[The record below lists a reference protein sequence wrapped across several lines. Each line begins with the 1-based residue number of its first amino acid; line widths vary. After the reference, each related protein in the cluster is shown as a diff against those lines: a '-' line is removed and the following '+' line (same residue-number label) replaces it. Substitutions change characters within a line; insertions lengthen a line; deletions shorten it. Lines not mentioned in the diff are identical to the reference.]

1 MFNKIYNIS
10 FVTNGGKEIDP
21 ISCKSKKEFPELPVP
36 VKDGYKFM
44 GWFVNEET
52 NILCEWDKM
61 PKKDIVLYAKWENIN
76 LEEFAKEIDFFTK
89 SSNILQNLQN
99 DYEGVPNFKDL
110 SNKDT
115 KTTKKKATSK
125 TNKKTTKKKTVSKTS
140 KKVKENKAEEN
151 VTNEVIEEVNE

>member
-10 FVTNGGKEIDP
+10 FVTNGGNKLETIQ
-21 ISCKSKKEFPELPVP
+21 CKSKKTFPTLPIP
-36 VKDGYKFM
+36 IREGYKFM
-44 GWFVNEET
+44 GWFLEEKLE
-52 NILCEWDKM
+52 NACEWEKM
-61 PKKDIVLYAKWENIN
+61 PKNDIVLYAKWEAIS

-115 KTTKKKATSK
+115 KTTKKKTS
-125 TNKKTTKKKTVSKTS
+125 KKTTKKKSVSKTN
-140 KKVKENKAEEN
+140 KKVKEQIVENIVEEN
-151 VTNEVIEEVNE
+151 GEEVNE